1 MKKFDVTG
9 MTCAACSARVEKAVT
24 KVEGVTGVSVNLLM
38 NTMQVEGTADSGEII
53 AAVKKAGY
61 GAAVAGEP
69 GDGLSEKEEKEQEWD
84 AEEKSTKFRL
94 KTSVILLIFLM
105 YLSMGH
111 VMWGWPVWKGLG
123 ENPLAMAICELILTL
138 LIMFINRKFFINGFG
153 SLFRGAPNMDSLV
166 AIGSG
171 AAFVYSMFLLFDMT
185 ECYVFGAAEMGA
197 HYLHGFYFESSAMI
211 LTLITVGK
219 MLEARAK
226 GKTTDALRSLM
237 DLAPKTA
244 TVIVN
249 GAEKTIPAGRV
260 TVGDVFVVRPG
271 ESIPVDGKII
281 EGVSAV
287 DESALTGESIP
298 VDKAVGDFVTT
309 ATMNQSGFLKCEAVR
324 TGEDTAFAQIVR
336 MVREASA
343 SKAPIAKMA
352 DRVSGVFVPVV
363 MVLALLTFFVWIGLG
378 ENMDFALER
387 AISVLVISC
396 PCALGLATPV
406 AIMVGTGKGATLG
419 VLFKNA
425 TALEETGKTEIV
437 VLDKTGT
444 VTQGKPQVTDIC
456 PTEGVSRDELM
467 QTAILLESRSEH
479 PLARAIMS
487 YAEQSGM
494 SAKGEVSD
502 FKAIAGNGLSA
513 VYEHSEIIG
522 ASRKYME
529 EVTGIDE
536 KTAVMAEKL
545 AACGKTPLFFARDKK
560 LLGMIAVADVL
571 KEDSSEAIAGLKK
584 MGLRVIMLTGDNETT
599 ANAIGEKAGVDE
611 VIAGVL
617 PDGKKEAVDSLKK
630 QGRVM
635 MVGDGIN
642 DAPALA
648 SADIGVAVASGTD
661 VAMDAAD
668 IVLVGSRLSAV
679 VQALEVSRATV
690 KNIKENLFWAFFYN
704 LLGIPVAAGVL
715 YPVAG
720 ITLNPMIGAAA
731 MSLSSFCVVTNA
743 LRLSFKRFGAENK
756 EKKKEK
762 EKEVKVM
769 EKKMEIKGM
778 MCMHC
783 SGRVKQALEALDGVE
798 QANVSHETG
807 TAVVKGTKELDANVL
822 KKTVEDEGYEVIK
835 IE

>member
-1 MKKFDVTG
+1 
-9 MTCAACSARVEKAVT
+9 MTCAACSARVEKAVAR
-24 KVEGVTGVSVNLLM
+24 VEGVTEVSVNLLM

-69 GDGLSEKEEKEQEWD
+69 GEKQSEKEAERELEWD

-94 KTSVILLIFLM
+94 KASVILLIFLM
-105 YLSMGH
+105 YLSMGY
-111 VMWGWPVWKGLG
+111 VMWGWPLWRGLG
-123 ENPLAMAICELILTL
+123 ENPLAIAICELILTL
-138 LIMFINRKFFINGFG
+138 CIMFLNRKFYINGFG

-171 AAFVYSMFLLFDMT
+171 AAFLYSMVMLFDMT
-185 ECYVFGAAEMGA
+185 ECYVFRAGEMGA
-197 HYLHGFYFESSAMI
+197 HYLHAFYFESAAMI

-237 DLAPKTA
+237 NLAPKKA

-249 GAEKTIPAGRV
+249 GAEKTIPAGQV
-260 TVGDVFVVRPG
+260 VVGDVFVVRPG

-298 VDKAVGDFVTT
+298 VDKAEGDFVTT
-309 ATMNQSGFLKCEAVR
+309 ATINQSGFLKCEAVR

-363 MVLALLTFFVWIGLG
+363 IVLALITFFAWIGLG

-425 TALEETGKTEIV
+425 TALEEAGKTKIV

-456 PTEGVSRDELM
+456 PAEGASREELI

-479 PLARAIMS
+479 PLARAVMN
-487 YAEQSGM
+487 YAKQEGM
-494 SAKGEVSD
+494 SAEGEVSD
-502 FKAIAGNGLSA
+502 FEAIAGNGLRA
-513 VYEHSEIIG
+513 VYNHSEIIG

-529 EVTGIDE
+529 ELTGIDE
-536 KTAVMAEKL
+536 DAAAKAEEL
-545 AACGKTPLFFARDKK
+545 AAGGKTPLFFARDKK

-571 KEDSSEAIAGLKK
+571 KEDSSEAIAELKK
-584 MGLRVIMLTGDNETT
+584 MELRVIMLTGDNETT

-617 PDGKKEAVDSLKK
+617 PDGKKETVDSLKR

-648 SADIGVAVASGTD
+648 AADIGVAVATGTD

-679 VQALEVSRATV
+679 VQTLKVSHATV

-704 LLGIPVAAGVL
+704 LLGIPIAAGVL
-715 YPVAG
+715 YPVSG

-731 MSLSSFCVVTNA
+731 MSMSSFCVVTNA
-743 LRLSFKRFGAENK
+743 LRLSFKRLGAENI
-756 EKKKEK
+756 EKK
-762 EKEVKVM
+762 KEVKVM

-798 QANVSHETG
+798 QASVSHESG
-807 TAVVKGTKELDANVL
+807 TALVKGTKELDVNVL
-822 KKTVEDEGYEVIK
+822 KKAVEAEGYEVIK